1 MTRVREQQQVTGEH
15 AGVVVSGRRLRVDG
29 SPDTDALRFT
39 PEHDALVN
47 GVVYS
52 AVAIEVT
59 PDGDG
64 RFTVTLAPSS
74 AVGPYMVQL
83 ARRVVSLVVPDAGP
97 AAFDD
102 CVVRDG

>member
-1 MTRVREQQQVTGEH
+1 MARVREQATKGEH
-15 AGVVVSGRRLRVDG
+15 VGVVVTGRRLRVDG

-52 AVAIEVT
+52 AVAVEVT

-74 AVGPYMVQL
+74 AVGRYAVQL
-83 ARRVVSLVVPDAGP
+83 ARRVVSLLVPDAGP

-102 CVVRDG
+102 CVVQDG